1 MPAVIDR
8 FLDAHPD
15 AAGAGYPAIVR
26 AAGWALALPVIGP
39 RLRLTKRFHA
49 VSQHAGWITLRES
62 PQLGEWQ
69 DDGSLTVLSANL
81 WHDWPHQHRW
91 RERLEAVARLV
102 EEQEV
107 DFALLQEVAR
117 TRSLRADDWLA
128 DRLGMASA
136 YARANGDLDSIGF
149 EEGLAI
155 LSRRPIEQVQIRQL
169 GQSRNPLTR
178 RIALAAAIR
187 TRGGRLWVT
196 SVHLAL
202 HRDRNAGQL
211 RLLREWITDIS
222 QDDLAVIGGDFNAP
236 EDRREIERTQEQ
248 WIDAVRTRH
257 PDDPAHTHGGG
268 RWRRGSRRLD
278 YIFLKQPRS
287 QSWRII
293 NAEHRDGPA
302 GAHSDHRAVVTR
314 VAPST

>member
-1 MPAVIDR
+1 MPTVIDR
-8 FLDAHPD
+8 FLDAHPH

-49 VSQHAGWITLRES
+49 VAQHAGRVALRQS
-62 PQLGEWQ
+62 PPSREWQ
-69 DDGSLTVLSANL
+69 GDGTLTVLSANL

-91 RERLEAVARLV
+91 RERLEAVARLL
-102 EEQEV
+102 EDEQV
-107 DFALLQEVAR
+107 DLALLQEVAR
-117 TRSLRADDWLA
+117 TRSLQADEWLA
-128 DRLGMASA
+128 DRVGMASA
-136 YARANGDLDSIGF
+136 YARANGDVDAIGF

-155 LSRRPIEQVQIRQL
+155 LSRRPIEQVRLRQL
-169 GQSRNPLTR
+169 GRNRNPLTR

-187 TRGGRLWVT
+187 TTGGLCWVI

-211 RLLREWITDIS
+211 RLLREWVTDIS

-236 EDRREIERTQEQ
+236 EDRAEIERTQEQ
-248 WIDAVRTRH
+248 WVDVIRAWY

-268 RWRRGSRRLD
+268 RWRRGPHRLD
-278 YIFLKQPRS
+278 YVFIKQPAS
-287 QSWRII
+287 QSWRIVH
-293 NAEHRDGPA
+293 AGHRDGPA
-302 GAHSDHRAVVTR
+302 GVHSDHRAVVVG
-314 VAPST
+314 VASNP